1 MSELILVRHGQ
12 ASFGAESYDKLSDK
26 GVEQVKILSQ
36 HWQALGERFD
46 HIYSGTLLRQR
57 ETAQELLPLV
67 KGEPTASVQL
77 TGFNEYNGD
86 PLIRAHLR
94 DMREAGDLSGPAQ
107 WPIQDERLFQRIFEK
122 ATARWIVDD
131 LDPRDDI
138 ADFER
143 WSDCKARVYAALD
156 EVMAR
161 HGSGSRVIISTSGGV
176 IAMALQ
182 RVLNFPDDQ
191 VIAPNWM
198 VRNSAVSRIIYGRGK
213 LSLTQFNNLA
223 HLETPEKQQLI
234 TFR

>member
-26 GVEQVKILSQ
+26 GIEQVKILSQ

-46 HIYSGTLLRQR
+46 CIYSGTLLRQR
-57 ETAQELLPLV
+57 ETAHELLSLV
-67 KGEPTASVQL
+67 DGEPTESVQL
-77 TGFNEYNGD
+77 PGFNEYNGD

-94 DMREAGDLSGPAQ
+94 DMREAGDLSGPTA
-107 WPIQDERLFQRIFEK
+107 WPIQDERVFQKIFEQ
-122 ATARWIVDD
+122 ATARWIADD

-143 WSDCKARVYAALD
+143 WGDFKARVYAALD

-161 HGSGSRVIISTSGGV
+161 HGTGSRVVISTSGGV

-191 VIAPNWM
+191 VIATNWM

>member
-57 ETAQELLPLV
+57 ETAQQLLPLV
-67 KGEPTASVQL
+67 EGEPTASVQL

-107 WPIQDERLFQRIFEK
+107 WPIQDERLFQKIFEK

-143 WSDCKARVYAALD
+143 WSDFKARVYAALD

-161 HGSGSRVIISTSGGV
+161 HGSGSRVIVSTSGGV

-191 VIAPNWM
+191 VIATNWM

>member
-67 KGEPTASVQL
+67 EGEPTASVQL

-107 WPIQDERLFQRIFEK
+107 WPIQDERLFQRVFEK

-143 WSDCKARVYAALD
+143 WSDFKARVYAALD

-191 VIAPNWM
+191 VIATNWM

>member
-67 KGEPTASVQL
+67 EGEPTASVQL

-143 WSDCKARVYAALD
+143 WSDFKARVYAALA

-161 HGSGSRVIISTSGGV
+161 HGSGSRVIVSTSGGV

-191 VIAPNWM
+191 VIATNWM

>member
-94 DMREAGDLSGPAQ
+94 DMREAGDLSGSAQ
-107 WPIQDERLFQRIFEK
+107 WPIQDERLFQKIFEK

-143 WSDCKARVYAALD
+143 WSDFKARVYAALD

-161 HGSGSRVIISTSGGV
+161 HGSGSRVIVSTSGGV

-191 VIAPNWM
+191 VIATNWM

>member
-107 WPIQDERLFQRIFEK
+107 WPIQDERLFQKIFEK

-143 WSDCKARVYAALD
+143 WSDFKARVYAALD

-191 VIAPNWM
+191 VIATNWM

>member
-67 KGEPTASVQL
+67 EGEPTASVQL

-107 WPIQDERLFQRIFEK
+107 WPIQDERLFQKIFEK

-138 ADFER
+138 VDFER
-143 WSDCKARVYAALD
+143 WSDFKARVYAALD

-161 HGSGSRVIISTSGGV
+161 HGSGSRVIVSTSGGV

-191 VIAPNWM
+191 VIATNWM

>member
-107 WPIQDERLFQRIFEK
+107 WPIQDERLFQKIFEK

-143 WSDCKARVYAALD
+143 WSDFKARVYAALD

-161 HGSGSRVIISTSGGV
+161 HGSGSRVIVSTSGGV

-191 VIAPNWM
+191 VIATNWM

>member
-67 KGEPTASVQL
+67 EGEPTASVQL

-107 WPIQDERLFQRIFEK
+107 WPIQDERLFQKIFEK

-143 WSDCKARVYAALD
+143 WSDFKARVYAALD

-191 VIAPNWM
+191 VIATNWM

>member
-67 KGEPTASVQL
+67 EGEPTASVQL

-107 WPIQDERLFQRIFEK
+107 WPIQDERLFQKIFEK

-143 WSDCKARVYAALD
+143 WSDFKARVYAALD

-161 HGSGSRVIISTSGGV
+161 HGSGSRVIVSTSGGV

-191 VIAPNWM
+191 VIATNWM

>member
-67 KGEPTASVQL
+67 DGEPTASVQL

-107 WPIQDERLFQRIFEK
+107 WPIQDERLFQKIFEK

-143 WSDCKARVYAALD
+143 WSDFKARVYAALD

-161 HGSGSRVIISTSGGV
+161 HGSGSRVIVSTSGGV

-191 VIAPNWM
+191 VIATNWM

>member
-46 HIYSGTLLRQR
+46 YIYSGTLLRQR

-67 KGEPTASVQL
+67 EGEPTASVQL
-77 TGFNEYNGD
+77 SGFNEYNGD

-107 WPIQDERLFQRIFEK
+107 WPIQDERLFQKIFEK

-143 WSDCKARVYAALD
+143 WSDFKARVYAALD

-161 HGSGSRVIISTSGGV
+161 HGSGSRVIVSTSGGV

-191 VIAPNWM
+191 VIATNWM

>member
-67 KGEPTASVQL
+67 EGEPTASVQL

-94 DMREAGDLSGPAQ
+94 DMREAGDISGPAQ
-107 WPIQDERLFQRIFEK
+107 WPIQDERLFQKIFEK

-143 WSDCKARVYAALD
+143 WSDFKARVYAALD

-161 HGSGSRVIISTSGGV
+161 HGSGSRVIVSTSGGV

-191 VIAPNWM
+191 VIATNWM

>member
-26 GVEQVKILSQ
+26 GVEQVKFLSQ

-107 WPIQDERLFQRIFEK
+107 WPIQDERLFQKIFEK

-143 WSDCKARVYAALD
+143 WSDFKARVYAALD

-191 VIAPNWM
+191 VIATNWM

>member
-26 GVEQVKILSQ
+26 GVEQAKILSQ

-67 KGEPTASVQL
+67 EGEPTASVQL
-77 TGFNEYNGD
+77 AGFNEYNGD

-107 WPIQDERLFQRIFEK
+107 WPIQDERLFQKIFEK

-143 WSDCKARVYAALD
+143 WSDFKARVYAALD

-191 VIAPNWM
+191 VIATNWM

>member
-57 ETAQELLPLV
+57 ETAHELLPLV

-143 WSDCKARVYAALD
+143 WSDFKARVYAALD

-161 HGSGSRVIISTSGGV
+161 HGSGSRVIVSTSGGV

-191 VIAPNWM
+191 VIATNWM

>member
-36 HWQALGERFD
+36 HWQALGESFD

-67 KGEPTASVQL
+67 EGEPTASVQL

-107 WPIQDERLFQRIFEK
+107 WPIQDERLFQKIFEK

-143 WSDCKARVYAALD
+143 WSDFKARVYAALD

-161 HGSGSRVIISTSGGV
+161 HGSGSRVIVSTSGGV

-191 VIAPNWM
+191 VIATNWM

>member
-67 KGEPTASVQL
+67 EGEPTASVQL

-107 WPIQDERLFQRIFEK
+107 WPIQDERLFQKIFEK

-138 ADFER
+138 VDFER
-143 WSDCKARVYAALD
+143 WSDFKARVYAALD

-191 VIAPNWM
+191 VIATNWM

>member
-1 MSELILVRHGQ
+1 
-12 ASFGAESYDKLSDK
+12 
-26 GVEQVKILSQ
+26 
-36 HWQALGERFD
+36 
-46 HIYSGTLLRQR
+46 
-57 ETAQELLPLV
+57 
-67 KGEPTASVQL
+67 
-77 TGFNEYNGD
+77 
-86 PLIRAHLR
+86 
-94 DMREAGDLSGPAQ
+94 MREAGDLSGPAQ

-143 WSDCKARVYAALD
+143 WSDFKARVYAALD

-161 HGSGSRVIISTSGGV
+161 HGSGSRVIVSTSGGV

-191 VIAPNWM
+191 VIATNWM

>member
-26 GVEQVKILSQ
+26 GVEQVKFLSQ

-67 KGEPTASVQL
+67 EGEPTASVQL

-107 WPIQDERLFQRIFEK
+107 WPIQDERLFQKIFEK

-143 WSDCKARVYAALD
+143 WSDFKARVYAALD

-161 HGSGSRVIISTSGGV
+161 HGSGSRVIVSTSGGV

-191 VIAPNWM
+191 VIATNWM

>member
-26 GVEQVKILSQ
+26 GVEQVRILSQ

-67 KGEPTASVQL
+67 EGEPTASVQL

-107 WPIQDERLFQRIFEK
+107 WPIQDERLFQKIFEK

-143 WSDCKARVYAALD
+143 WSDFKARVYAALD

-161 HGSGSRVIISTSGGV
+161 HGSGSRVIVSTSGGV

-191 VIAPNWM
+191 VIATNWM

>member
-67 KGEPTASVQL
+67 EGEPTASVQL

-94 DMREAGDLSGPAQ
+94 DMREAGDLSGPGQ
-107 WPIQDERLFQRIFEK
+107 WPIQDERLFQKIFEK

-143 WSDCKARVYAALD
+143 WSDFKARVYAALD

-161 HGSGSRVIISTSGGV
+161 HGSGSRVIVSTSGGV

-191 VIAPNWM
+191 VIATNWM

>member
-67 KGEPTASVQL
+67 EGETTASVQL

-107 WPIQDERLFQRIFEK
+107 WPIQDERLFQKIFEK

-143 WSDCKARVYAALD
+143 WSDFKARVYAALD

-161 HGSGSRVIISTSGGV
+161 HGSGSRVIVSTSGGV

-191 VIAPNWM
+191 VIATNWM

>member
-67 KGEPTASVQL
+67 DGEPTASVQL

-107 WPIQDERLFQRIFEK
+107 WPIQDERLFQKIFEK

-143 WSDCKARVYAALD
+143 WSD
-156 EVMAR
+156 
-161 HGSGSRVIISTSGGV
+161 
-176 IAMALQ
+176 
-182 RVLNFPDDQ
+182 F
-191 VIAPNWM
+191 
-198 VRNSAVSRIIYGRGK
+198 
-213 LSLTQFNNLA
+213 
-223 HLETPEKQQLI
+223 
-234 TFR
+234 